1 MKKIIEQSEFHS
13 ILTTLAEHLK
23 AKWPSTSI
31 AIYPIHSRL
40 AAVIQMLLLMDC
52 KVVVAINIE
61 QADVILSFQENQAEP
76 NGLTIK
82 LAELHQLPVIA
93 LDVSESSLLPWE
105 STSDSF
111 VELVAPVISNLL
123 EVIADD
129 PEREGLADTPL
140 RVAKAWKTW
149 ISGYQQDP
157 AEILKVF
164 EDGAEGCDEMVIVKD
179 IPIYSK
185 CEHHLADI
193 FGTATIAYIPDGRV
207 VGLSKLSR
215 LADLYARRL
224 QVQERMTNQ
233 IADAL
238 ATHLGAKGV
247 AVLIR
252 ARHMCM
258 ESRGLCQQGHH
269 TVTIAVRGVLLT
281 DLKARAEFMHLAN
294 SLTTA

>member
-1 MKKIIEQSEFHS
+1 MIEQSEFN
-13 ILTTLAEHLK
+13 LVLEKLADNLK
-23 AKWPSTSI
+23 ATWSNKTISL
-31 AIYPIHSRL
+31 YPAHFRL
-40 AAVIQMLLLMDC
+40 AAVINMLSLLGC
-52 KVVVAINIE
+52 KVKVATDIND
-61 QADVILSFQENQAEP
+61 ADLILSFEDSDLGHLSLA
-76 NGLTIK
+76 TK
-82 LAELHQLPVIA
+82 LATIHDLPVAVLPIQ
-93 LDVSESSLLPWE
+93 EECTLPWE
-105 STSDSF
+105 VASDSF
-111 VELVAPVISNLL
+111 VELVSPVISNLL

-129 PEREGLADTPL
+129 PEREGLIETPL

-149 ISGYQQDP
+149 VSGYEQDP

-193 FGTATIAYIPDGRV
+193 FGTATIAYIPNGKV

-215 LADLYARRL
+215 LAELYARRL

-238 ATHLGAKGV
+238 ETHLGAKGV

-269 TVTIAVRGVLLT
+269 TITMAVRGLLLT
-281 DLKARAEFMHLAN
+281 DLKARGEFMHLAN
-294 SLTTA
+294 SLATA

>member
-1 MKKIIEQSEFHS
+1 MKKIIEQNEFN
-13 ILTTLAEHLK
+13 LVLEKLAHQLK
-23 AKWPSTSI
+23 TDWGDQIIS
-31 AIYPIHSRL
+31 IYPAEFRL
-40 AAVIQMLLLMDC
+40 AAVINMLSLLGC
-52 KVVVAINIE
+52 RVSVATDID
-61 QADVILSFQENQAEP
+61 QAKVILAFEDAQQDHTSLA
-76 NGLTIK
+76 TK
-82 LAELHQLPVIA
+82 LALTHDLSIVSLA
-93 LDVSESSLLPWE
+93 LQTHCTLPWE
-105 STSDSF
+105 VVSDSF
-111 VELVAPVISNLL
+111 VELVSPVISNLL

-129 PEREGLADTPL
+129 PAREGLIETPL

-149 ISGYQQDP
+149 ISGYEQDP

-193 FGTATIAYIPDGRV
+193 FGTATIAYIPNGKV

-238 ATHLGAKGV
+238 DQHLGAKGV
-247 AVLIR
+247 AVLVR

-269 TVTIAVRGVLLT
+269 TVTIAARGILLS
-281 DLKARAEFMHLAN
+281 DEKMRGEFMHLAN
-294 SLTTA
+294 SHTLS

>member
-1 MKKIIEQSEFHS
+1 MIEQSEFN
-13 ILTTLAEHLK
+13 LVLEKLADNLK
-23 AKWPSTSI
+23 ATWSNKTISL
-31 AIYPIHSRL
+31 YPAHSRL
-40 AAVIQMLLLMDC
+40 AAVINMLSLLGC
-52 KVVVAINIE
+52 KVKVATDIND
-61 QADVILSFQENQAEP
+61 ADLILNFEDSDLGHLSLA
-76 NGLTIK
+76 TK
-82 LAELHQLPVIA
+82 LATIHDLPVAVLPIQ
-93 LDVSESSLLPWE
+93 EECTLPWE
-105 STSDSF
+105 VASDSF
-111 VELVAPVISNLL
+111 VELVSPVISNLL

-129 PEREGLADTPL
+129 PEREGLIETPL

-149 ISGYQQDP
+149 VSGYEQDP

-193 FGTATIAYIPDGRV
+193 FGTATIAYIPNGKV

-215 LADLYARRL
+215 LAELYARRL

-238 ATHLGAKGV
+238 ETHLGAKGV

-269 TVTIAVRGVLLT
+269 TITMAVRGLLLT
-281 DLKARAEFMHLAN
+281 DLKARGEFMHLAN
-294 SLTTA
+294 SLATA

>member
-52 KVVVAINIE
+52 KVVVATNIE

-76 NGLTIK
+76 NGLSIK

-93 LDVSESSLLPWE
+93 LDVSENSLLPWE

-129 PEREGLADTPL
+129 PEREGLVDTPL

>member
-40 AAVIQMLLLMDC
+40 AAVIQMLLLMNC
-52 KVVVAINIE
+52 KVVVATNIE

>member
-52 KVVVAINIE
+52 KVVVATNIE